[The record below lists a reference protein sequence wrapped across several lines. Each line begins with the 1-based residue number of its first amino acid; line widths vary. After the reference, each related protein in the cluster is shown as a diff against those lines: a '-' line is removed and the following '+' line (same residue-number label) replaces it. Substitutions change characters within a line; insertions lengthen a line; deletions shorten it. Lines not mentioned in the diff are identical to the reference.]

1 MGNALCVDL
10 IGPYTIKRKGKQKPI
25 QLWAMTMIDPAT
37 GLLEIAEIKTKSAD
51 VVANIAEVTWF
62 TRYPWP
68 EKVICD
74 RGRESMAEF
83 ATMIK
88 EDYNVKRK
96 LITTRN
102 PASNAIIEQV
112 HQTIG
117 NMIHSVQVQNLE
129 VDSDNFSWTGILQAV
144 SFAVRSTVHTTVRAT
159 PMQLVFGRD
168 AILPVRHIADW
179 KYIHDRKQSSIDKNN
194 IKENKLRKPYTY
206 TVGQKVL
213 LKNAQTTKFGTD
225 TYGGP
230 YIIATVNWT
239 MVPLK

>member
-1 MGNALCVDL
+1 
-10 IGPYTIKRKGKQKPI
+10 
-25 QLWAMTMIDPAT
+25 
-37 GLLEIAEIKTKSAD
+37 
-51 VVANIAEVTWF
+51 
-62 TRYPWP
+62 
-68 EKVICD
+68 
-74 RGRESMAEF
+74 MAEF

-102 PASNAIIEQV
+102 PASNAIIERV

-117 NMIHSVQVQNLE
+117 NMIRSVQVQNLE

-144 SFAVRSTVHTTVRAT
+144 SFAVRSTVHTTTRAT

-230 YIIATVNWT
+230 YIIATVNPDNGT
-239 MVPLK
+239 VKMKKGNVIDTFNIRNIVPYYD